1 MRNLNCWLSQKIFDI
16 CRIGGRFNVLR
27 SLAFVIDKNI
37 ESSSLCVRILRPAV
51 KMDFYGQFVISL
63 LCVIFCVNA
72 HTAHISN
79 HWIFDERKYW
89 SVDWSKIYHS
99 NVPKVRSTIC
109 SKRIIGVR
117 VSPLYERSSLP
128 DICSDWWWFLLKNSS
143 IYLKSCIC
151 ACRIHNKVVTV
162 IRKCH
167 IDCAK
172 F

>member
-1 MRNLNCWLSQKIFDI
+1 MGNLNCWLSQKIFDI
-16 CRIGGRFNVLR
+16 CRVGGRYNVLR

-37 ESSSLCVRILRPAV
+37 KASGLFVGIFRPAV
-51 KMDFYGQFVISL
+51 KMNFNGKIVIGL
-63 LCVIFCVNA
+63 LCVVFCVSA
-72 HTAHISN
+72 HTAHISY
-79 HWIFDERKYW
+79 HLICGERKYW
-89 SVDWSKIYHS
+89 SVNWSGICHS
-99 NVPKVRSTIC
+99 NAPKVRSTIC
-109 SKRIIGVR
+109 PERIFGVR
-117 VSPLYERSSLP
+117 VAPLYMGSSLP